1 MERLIALVLA
11 AGGGAYAGSLDAQA
25 AFDDVISDQLDAFK
39 DRDIAGAFE
48 FASPTIKGHLVG

>member
-11 AGGGAYAGSLDAQA
+11 AGVGAYAAGSVRCRQA

-39 DRDIAGAFE
+39 DRDIAGA
-48 FASPTIKGHLVG
+48 HLNLPAR